1 MQVKKR
7 GPIFKIDR
15 IDVLEKRG
23 HPLKG
28 LSSKKTPLPG
38 KK

>member
-1 MQVKKR
+1 MGQAYTFYKNNSV
-7 GPIFKIDR
+7 FQS
-15 IDVLEKRG
+15 ENRG